1 MRAMPTHRPSITLL
15 STLLLTAAGC
25 GGAGNTSTPADDQAT
40 TEETAPRE
48 PEPVAI
54 VDGQLSVGD
63 MTFDIRSAGPGDG
76 ELVLMLH
83 GFPQT
88 NHEWR
93 HQQLALA
100 EAGYRVV
107 TPNQRG
113 YSAGARPEGIEHY
126 TLDLLVA
133 DIVGMVD
140 TLGVERFHL
149 VGHDWG
155 AIVAWGVAAAVPDR
169 LMSVTPISVPHL
181 DAFARVLADPES
193 CQPASS
199 AYFDL
204 FVQPDSEDGF
214 LAENAAGLRGI
225 YAGIEADAIEEF
237 VRVLGSKPALG
248 SALNWY
254 RANIEDRQPTAPA
267 LGSISVPTMFVW
279 SDGDTA
285 LCRDGAELT
294 GEYVDGPY
302 RFEILEGINHW
313 IPDMA
318 PDQLNALLLDH
329 IGQYSER

>member
-1 MRAMPTHRPSITLL
+1 MRTHLRTLASL
-15 STLLLTAAGC
+15 STLLLTLAGC
-25 GGAGNTSTPADDQAT
+25 GGSGDPAAADSAASDP
-40 TEETAPRE
+40 APVE
-48 PEPVAI
+48 PEPVTI
-54 VDGQLSVGD
+54 VDNQLSVGD
-63 MTFDIRSAGPGDG
+63 LTFDIRSSGPDDG

-93 HQQLALA
+93 HQQRALA
-100 EAGYRVV
+100 AAGYRVV

-113 YSAGARPEGIEHY
+113 YSAGARPETVEDY

-133 DIVGMVD
+133 DIVGMSD
-140 TLGVERFHL
+140 ALGTERFHM

-155 AIVAWGVAAAVPDR
+155 AIVAWGVAAEIPDR
-169 LMSVTPISVPHL
+169 VISVTPISVPHL
-181 DAFARVLADPES
+181 DAFARVLADPQS
-193 CQPASS
+193 CQPAAS
-199 AYFDL
+199 AYFDM
-204 FVQPDSEDGF
+204 FVQPNSEDGF
-214 LAENAAGLRGI
+214 LADNAAGLRGV
-225 YAGIEADAIEEF
+225 YAGMEADAIEEF
-237 VRVLGSKPALG
+237 VRVLGTKLALG

-254 RANIEDRQPTAPA
+254 RANIENRQPTAPA
-267 LGSISVPTMFVW
+267 LGSITVPTMFVW

>member
-1 MRAMPTHRPSITLL
+1 MRAMRTHRGIFTLL
-15 STLLLTAAGC
+15 STLLLTAAC
-25 GGAGNTSTPADDQAT
+25 GGDGDITPAADDA
-40 TEETAPRE
+40 TAPGDTAPVE

-63 MTFDIRSAGPGDG
+63 LTFDVLTAGPEDG
-76 ELVLMLH
+76 EPVFMLH

-113 YSAGARPEGIEHY
+113 YSAGARPEAVEDY
-126 TLDLLVA
+126 ALDLLVA
-133 DIVGMVD
+133 DIAGMAD
-140 TLGVERFHL
+140 ALGTERFHL

-155 AIVAWGVAAAVPDR
+155 AIVAWGVAAAIPDR
-169 LMSVTPISVPHL
+169 LISVTPISVPHL
-181 DAFARVLADPES
+181 DAFARVLADTES

-199 AYFDL
+199 AYFDV
-204 FVQPDSEDGF
+204 FTQPDSEDGF
-214 LAENAAGLRGI
+214 LANDAAGLRGI

-237 VRVLGSKPALG
+237 MRVLGTKPALG

-254 RANIEDRQPTAPA
+254 RANIENRQPTAPA
-267 LGSISVPTMFVW
+267 LGNIAVPTMFVW

-285 LCRDGAELT
+285 LCRDGAEIT